1 MGPMRYFALLMSVAF
16 LLAGCASTSV
26 YRSPARNLADYEKVW
41 VERNLSDDHNIH
53 GMIAAEL
60 KELGYEVDSGFG
72 TMMPRGIQLIVTYTD
87 RWNWDFRDYMIDI
100 EITAREPRSSSVVA
114 RGHYFRPGITNKT
127 PAAMVR
133 EVVRLVFEPGRKK

>member
-1 MGPMRYFALLMSVAF
+1 MGRMRFVAALFAVVF
-16 LLAGCASTSV
+16 LLAGCASTTTFRAPGKDLTS
-26 YRSPARNLADYEKVW
+26 YKKVW
-41 VERNLSDDHNIH
+41 VERNLSDDRNIH

-60 KELGYEVDSGFG
+60 KALGYDVDSGFG
-72 TMMPRGIQLIVTYTD
+72 TMMPRGIELIVAYND
-87 RWNWDFRDYMIDI
+87 QWNWDFRDYLIDI

-133 EVVRLVFEPGRKK
+133 DVVTAVFKTGRK